1 MLGDLHAEKEILIE
15 TQDYNL
21 NNKIKIMIIFNIYFL
36 FLDLFVDHL
45 LRLLHHF
52 IIELTQKFFI
62 VLLNFEHL
70 VYLVL
75 ISLEIYFMTHQVLK

>member
-21 NNKIKIMIIFNIYFL
+21 NNQIKIMIIFNIYFL
-36 FLDLFVDHL
+36 FLDLFVYHL
-45 LRLLHHF
+45 LRLLHHL
-52 IIELTQKFFI
+52 IIELTPKFFI